1 MTTVEQQTA
10 RTSATE
16 VLSLWEEYQ
25 RTGDMKLRDR
35 LIFTFTPMVRYIV
48 YRKIREVPAQC
59 DVEDFLSCG
68 LEALIRSIERYDPA
82 RGATLEQFAWTR
94 IHGAVLDELRRQDWV
109 PRSLR
114 RTERAIKTAQKSFI
128 AEHERRPTRGE
139 LAAAVGMSASE
150 LGARMDELALASV
163 GSLNKTVRAEDST
176 QIERIDTL
184 ESHDEQC
191 DPTLSAER
199 QAAKERFRE
208 AFTRLPTRE
217 RQVAVLL
224 YVEGAALRDIGKQL
238 GVSESRVSQIHSE
251 LRARLRECLKDDE
264 ALLMMVG

>member
-1 MTTVEQQTA
+1 
-10 RTSATE
+10 
-16 VLSLWEEYQ
+16 
-25 RTGDMKLRDR
+25 
-35 LIFTFTPMVRYIV
+35 
-48 YRKIREVPAQC
+48 
-59 DVEDFLSCG
+59 
-68 LEALIRSIERYDPA
+68 
-82 RGATLEQFAWTR
+82 
-94 IHGAVLDELRRQDWV
+94 
-109 PRSLR
+109 
-114 RTERAIKTAQKSFI
+114 
-128 AEHERRPTRGE
+128 
-139 LAAAVGMSASE
+139 
-150 LGARMDELALASV
+150 MDELALASV